1 MMPSDFLGPTL
12 EEVQVWLR
20 SSPDSARAGFV
31 LSVEV
36 VNARLGRVL
45 VVEDDPGI
53 ATQLVRGL
61 TRAGYETGSVT
72 TGQAALDWPVPDV
85 VLLDLGLPDIDGIEV
100 CRRLRQAC
108 DAAIIV
114 VTARGEESDRVLAL
128 DEGADDY
135 LIKPFGL
142 QELLARIR
150 AVLRRSRQPAGQV
163 LQHGALTV
171 DLRTHK
177 VSVSGQQIAV
187 TPKEFAILEC
197 LASDPGRVVSRQE
210 IARAGLGRALV
221 RPDQG
226 ARRAHGRPA
235 PQAGRPRHHRDG
247 VRARVPPGRPGRNR
261 ARRTAVT
268 RRILLMLL
276 GFTAI
281 VLVGAVVPLTLSTIG
296 HERNSF
302 TQDTQTMAN
311 ADASIAQPRIA
322 QRKPAAAR
330 PVDFPYRL
338 MFVQVEQAGNGLV
351 IYLTSGRLLDAKGQV
366 PGRLSGRTL
375 PPRWPAPVGPSPGR
389 WARGRS
395 PPFPSSMRAR
405 SPSPCWAR

>member
-1 MMPSDFLGPTL
+1 MPNHWLGPTL

-20 SSPDSARAGFV
+20 SAPDWVQAGFV
-31 LSVEV
+31 LNVEA

-72 TGQAALDWPVPDV
+72 TGKAALDWPVPDV

-100 CRRLRQAC
+100 CRRLRQSC
-108 DAAIIV
+108 DAAIII
-114 VTARGEESDRVLAL
+114 VTARGEEADRVLAL

-163 LQHGALTV
+163 LQHGPLTV

-177 VSVSGQQIAV
+177 VTVSGNQIAV

-210 IARAGLGRALV
+210 MLERAWDEHWYGPTKVLDVHMAALRKKLGDPGLIETVYGHGFRLA
-221 RPDQG
+221 DQG
-226 ARRAHGRPA
+226 SPA
-235 PQAGRPRHHRDG
+235 
-247 VRARVPPGRPGRNR
+247 
-261 ARRTAVT
+261 
-268 RRILLMLL
+268 
-276 GFTAI
+276 
-281 VLVGAVVPLTLSTIG
+281 
-296 HERNSF
+296 
-302 TQDTQTMAN
+302 
-311 ADASIAQPRIA
+311 
-322 QRKPAAAR
+322 
-330 PVDFPYRL
+330 
-338 MFVQVEQAGNGLV
+338 
-351 IYLTSGRLLDAKGQV
+351 
-366 PGRLSGRTL
+366 
-375 PPRWPAPVGPSPGR
+375 
-389 WARGRS
+389 
-395 PPFPSSMRAR
+395 
-405 SPSPCWAR
+405 